1 MIFKLRALYIFAAC
15 SLYTALFSLKIY
27 NSRYIINEVVKDYNN
42 DIDRLPIEERG
53 DKFDNAAILKTF
65 FMFEGVIYLGYFV
78 ISGIYVYK
86 LNCYNNSM
94 IAFHTFLNNYRQ
106 TPRSRFIRKYKPAQE
121 PIYEENSAFERS
133 YMSS

>member
-1 MIFKLRALYIFAAC
+1 MIFKLRALYVFVAC

-27 NSRYIINEVVKDYNN
+27 NSTYIINEVVKDYNA
-42 DIDRLPIEERG
+42 DILRG

-65 FMFEGVIYLGYFV
+65 YMFEGVIYLGYFI

-94 IAFHTFLNNYRQ
+94 IGFHTFLNNYRQ

>member
-15 SLYTALFSLKIY
+15 SLYTALFSLKIF

>member
-1 MIFKLRALYIFAAC
+1 MIFKLRALYVFVAC

-27 NSRYIINEVVKDYNN
+27 NSTYIINEVVKDYNA
-42 DIDRLPIEERG
+42 DIDKLPRGG

-65 FMFEGVIYLGYFV
+65 YMFEGVIYLGYFV

-94 IAFHTFLNNYRQ
+94 IGFHTFLNNYRQ